1 MTTTSS
7 TRTSLART
15 FEDERY
21 GWARSRSTRHR
32 AVLGEAALLTVLVA
46 ATVASASTEEGWSTP
61 FSALWTAGL
70 LLFIPLHSLLNLG
83 IRGVYDRSEHSLDE
97 HQRGLREHSH
107 ARVGWPMTALTFA
120 AWAGGVAV
128 AAATGHTVLALCL
141 GFLLWFS
148 AGLLPYW
155 YLAWTLADE
164 DGTDTHDA

>member
-1 MTTTSS
+1 VTTSS

-21 GWARSRSTRHR
+21 SWARSRSTRHR
-32 AVLGEAALLTVLVA
+32 AVLGEAALLTGLVA
-46 ATVASASTEEGWSTP
+46 ATVAAALTDDGWDTS
-61 FSALWTAGL
+61 FSVVWTVGL
-70 LLFIPLHSLLNLG
+70 VLFIPLHSLLNLG
-83 IRGVYDRSEHSLDE
+83 IRGVFDRAVHSLDE

-141 GFLLWFS
+141 GFLLWFA

-155 YLAWTLADE
+155 HLAWTLADE
-164 DGTDTHDA
+164 DDDA